1 MYLRYSRF
9 QSPIVGAWP
18 VRESSPIIEVI
29 IKSARRT
36 GASRLYLSPLL
47 PLALGWMKKRRQKDV
62 KAPPSPLRLFGVF
75 AWISAVTI
83 GGGYAM
89 VPVIGSILEKR
100 GWATEDE
107 FYDIFAAAQS
117 FPGPLAYTTA
127 LVAGRKLGGP
137 AGAAAS
143 AIGVILPPFIAIVAV
158 ATLLGRFGELP
169 PVKAFLDGA
178 GATVPGL
185 VAAMLWKIAKRRS
198 WTVPRAVGTAAAAAA
213 LILAPRESL
222 PIFLGSCAILYL
234 VEKRWN
240 S

>member
-1 MYLRYSRF
+1 MSMRDK
-9 QSPIVGAWP
+9 GNAKT
-18 VRESSPIIEVI
+18 E
-29 IKSARRT
+29 
-36 GASRLYLSPLL
+36 
-47 PLALGWMKKRRQKDV
+47 
-62 KAPPSPLRLFGVF
+62 PSPLRLFGVF

-89 VPVIGSILEKR
+89 VPVIGSTLEKR
-100 GWATEDE
+100 GWIEEEE
-107 FYDIFAAAQS
+107 FYDLFAAAQS
-117 FPGPLAYTTA
+117 FPGPLAYTTS
-127 LVAGRKLGGP
+127 LVVGRKLGGP

-143 AIGVILPPFIAIVAV
+143 AIGVVLPPFIAIVAV

-185 VAAMLWKIAKRRS
+185 VAAMIWKLTKGRS
-198 WTVPRAVGTAAAAAA
+198 WTIARAVGTLAVAAA
-213 LILAPRESL
+213 LILAPRASL